1 MILDMTINLENMR
14 KSEAAI
20 LELLKNPW
28 VDNGM
33 FNNLMDKLERVRTK
47 ITELEEKENDAN

>member
-1 MILDMTINLENMR
+1 MTINLENMR